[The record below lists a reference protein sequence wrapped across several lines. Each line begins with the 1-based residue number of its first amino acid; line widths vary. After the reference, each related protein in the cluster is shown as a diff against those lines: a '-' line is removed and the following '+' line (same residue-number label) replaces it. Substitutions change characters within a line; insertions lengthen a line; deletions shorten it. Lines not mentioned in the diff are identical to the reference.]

1 MDADVYPQEVLAD
14 EEPKYLR
21 RQKPLEIKRRKF
33 GRKAWMTYLRVSL
46 WILGGIAV
54 AGMAYVV
61 ANFLLHSPA
70 MALVHPEQI
79 HIQNNR
85 YVQSASI
92 LGIFTTDRNHSVLRI
107 PLDERRRQ
115 IESLPW
121 VEQATVRRALPNRV
135 EIDIVERTP
144 IAFLR
149 DGNEMSLVDGHGM
162 ILERPLKGE
171 FHFPVVSGIN
181 TEMPIDE
188 RERRM
193 ELFAG
198 FSQQIQAAHPG
209 ALEQVS
215 EVDLADAEDLRATL
229 TGLPGGSSPGGLAS
243 GDWGQTEAPL
253 LVHFGDSDF
262 GGKYR
267 TLLENIGQWRAAAG
281 RVESVDLRFSRE
293 AVVNPETP
301 AISQRHPAASPAPKP
316 AVKAAQKPVQSSPHR
331 TVAKPVQV
339 SAHPPAHKSAKKAV
353 PARHD
358 SKKHVTKK
366 TG

>member
-1 MDADVYPQEVLAD
+1 MDADAYPQEVLAD

-33 GRKAWMTYLRVSL
+33 GRKAWTTYARVSL
-46 WILGGIAV
+46 WILGGIAA
-54 AGMAYVV
+54 AGIAYVI
-61 ANFLLHSPA
+61 ANFLLHAPA

-79 HIQNNR
+79 HIKDTR
-85 YVQSASI
+85 YVQSASV
-92 LGIFTTDRNHSVLRI
+92 LGIFTADRNHSVLRI

-121 VEQATVRRALPNRV
+121 VEQATVRRALPNRI
-135 EIDIVERTP
+135 EIEIVERTP

-149 DGNEMSLVDGHGM
+149 DGNEMSLVDRYGM

-181 TEMPIDE
+181 LEMPIDE

-193 ELFAG
+193 EAFAG
-198 FSQQIQAAHPG
+198 FSQQIQAAHAG

-215 EVDLADAEDLRATL
+215 EVDLSDAEDLRATL
-229 TGLPGGSSPGGLAS
+229 TGLPGGSAPGGVTS

-262 GGKYR
+262 EGKYR
-267 TLLENIGQWRAAAG
+267 TLLANIAQWRATAG

-301 AISQRHPAASPAPKP
+301 MVAQRRPVQTTVQKPAPI
-316 AVKAAQKPVQSSPHR
+316 AAHSTLHATSHVNSHATSHSSGQK
-331 TVAKPVQV
+331 T
-339 SAHPPAHKSAKKAV
+339 AKKTAAAHHAV
-353 PARHD
+353 RKQPA
-358 SKKHVTKK
+358 KKSN
-366 TG
+366 